1 LRLRYSPAGG
11 SFIDNIRAS
20 AAEVQIVRRLH
31 FVLAWSECVR
41 ATWILAG
48 GQLGPAAVALAAAF
62 RFLDQGARF
71 TDSAL
76 QWRPI
81 LAPHHG
87 LMVGAREEKP

>member
-1 LRLRYSPAGG
+1 MPCGG

-20 AAEVQIVRRLH
+20 AAEVKIVRRLH

-41 ATWILAG
+41 ATWSLAA

-62 RFLDQGARF
+62 RFLDRGARCA
-71 TDSAL
+71 DSAFG
-76 QWRPI
+76 WRPI

-87 LMVGAREEKP
+87 LMVGAREDER